1 MLGYIIFAL
10 VLLFGSLFIAT
21 FITACIDYLLTK
33 HRKDK

>member
-33 HRKDK
+33 HRRDK